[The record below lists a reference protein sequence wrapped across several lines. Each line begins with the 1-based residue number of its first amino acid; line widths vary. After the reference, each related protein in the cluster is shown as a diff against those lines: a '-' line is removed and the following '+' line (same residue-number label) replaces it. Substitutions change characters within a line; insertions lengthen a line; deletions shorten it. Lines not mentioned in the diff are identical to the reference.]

1 MDDLYHKLYLF
12 LFNRITDAIEGSRS
26 GNVETVRQILINA
39 QIQAEE
45 MCITCPQSNQPVTPG
60 SG

>member
-12 LFNRITDAIEGSRS
+12 LFNRITDAIEESRS

-45 MCITCPQSNQPVTPG
+45 MCITCAQSNQPVTPG
-60 SG
+60 VG